1 MLLGLP
7 LNSLRKK
14 AWRKEVTKFDL
25 SVNSRKFDL
34 SIEDIIAIAERE
46 DVDARLIIN
55 AADLSYGPFK
65 EKSIRNEL
73 LTEKSILLVQGLEQ
87 YFKSVR
93 MLVSSYFD
101 FIPAWQLDDVMG
113 SVNYNSASCGAHFD
127 QYDVFLLQHTG
138 EKRWLFDEIIHCD
151 EDLDEASE
159 LRLLKNFSPTS
170 EVIAKEGDLIY
181 VPPGVGHHGI
191 ATGTSITL
199 SIGIRNPTPI
209 EILGDFS
216 SFLMSELSDQA
227 PLSSKLF
234 SGEDEIS
241 DKFVK
246 EISTYLTSACST
258 ENIENWLGSYST
270 RLNDWSYI
278 EPDNPPSLDSGSLL
292 NASLKTRFAFK
303 KRGDKV
309 LFFVNGDKNVLNIS
323 DLKWIADLIRN
334 RECRYEAD
342 ISSAGKN
349 CVKEMLS
356 SGAITIK
363 ERDH

>member
-1 MLLGLP
+1 MLIGLP

-25 SVNSRKFDL
+25 SVDPRKFDL
-34 SIEDIIAIAERE
+34 SIEKIIAIAEKE
-46 DVDARLIIN
+46 DVDARLITK
-55 AADLSYGPFK
+55 AVGLSLGPFEEESIRK
-65 EKSIRNEL
+65 ELLAEKSM
-73 LTEKSILLVQGLEQ
+73 LLVQGLEQ

-93 MLVSSYFD
+93 KLISSYFD

-113 SVNYNSASCGAHFD
+113 SVNYNPASCGAHFD

-138 EKRWLFDEIIHCD
+138 EKRWHFDEIIHCD
-151 EDLDEASE
+151 DDLDEDSE

-170 EVIAKEGDLIY
+170 EVIAREGDLIY
-181 VPPGVGHHGI
+181 VPPGVGHHGL
-191 ATGTSITL
+191 ASGPSITL

-241 DKFVK
+241 DKFVN
-246 EISTYLTSACST
+246 EISMYLASACST

-270 RLNDWSYI
+270 RLSEWSYI
-278 EPDNPPSLDSGSLL
+278 EPNDSPSLDSGSLL

-303 KRGDKV
+303 RRGDKT
-309 LFFVNGDKNVLNIS
+309 LFFVNGDRNVLNIS
-323 DLKWIADLIRN
+323 DLKWIVNLTRN
-334 RECRYEAD
+334 REFRYEAD

-349 CVKEMLS
+349 CIKEMLS
-356 SGAITIK
+356 SGAITKK

>member
-216 SFLMSELSDQA
+216 SFLMSELSNHA
-227 PLSSKLF
+227 PLSAELF

-241 DKFVK
+241 DEFIR
-246 EISTYLTSACST
+246 EIRAYLISACST
-258 ENIENWLGSYST
+258 ENIEDWLGSYST
-270 RLNDWSYI
+270 RLNEWSQI
-278 EPDNPPSLDSGSLL
+278 EPNDPPSLDSGCLL
-292 NASLKTRFAFK
+292 YASLKARFTFK
-303 KRGDKV
+303 RRKHKT
-309 LFFVNGDKNVLNIS
+309 LFFVNGDSYVLNTS
-323 DLKWIADLIRN
+323 DLKWIADLTRN
-334 RECRYEAD
+334 RECRYDAG

-349 CVKEMLS
+349 CIKEMLS
-356 SGAITIK
+356 SGAIKKK